1 VAAHGRTSKFLPKL
15 DAFYVPGGIVSG
27 RPTAMLIPYILR
39 ANVPRHMLA
48 KFEQSSLKA
57 EGWVNLIQE
66 AVLYDSI
73 VADDDDNGSDGELE
87 LALGQESEES
97 STIASKIDEG
107 EETSTFDFQWGEPL
121 DDEDAESHPTASAH
135 RKALE
140 LLGRFLITL
149 TKSTAAELGSLKR
162 IIDGIAGETDE
173 VKAQLGN
180 LYDLVREHGSLANA
194 VQASLTA
201 GGLDQGDLS
210 DLRSEMN
217 SFSDDIRGFAAS
229 AKMSSETVLS
239 IVSRIRE
246 KSNSRHQAMRNRL
259 KILEE
264 AVEEA
269 RRPPSPPLPRRSSS
283 PANMVYGG
291 TGVLDGDTPLGVAS
305 VGGCDT
311 VLTSNY
317 LFGLIREL
325 QAKVDVLTER
335 SKNTGVIFQQ
345 VAFSSEAEF
354 SYWCAH
360 LNPSGLGLAAFVDL
374 VSIWTF
380 ASVDQID
387 TSQWLNEI
395 HRSKA
400 VGLKGGNA
408 DAVYAHSM
416 ARRYPIPFIG
426 KDKTLILSTMT
437 IKMLETYNAWRGSI
451 MGEGNKERLSSDM
464 QMAVRRHRQYCEDY
478 VPEGILRETAIK
490 TAEFTMLF
498 WNALVAYIE
507 DEYQQDVVGN
517 EAVGGERVMPGGLI
531 TWGRIS

>member
-1 VAAHGRTSKFLPKL
+1 
-15 DAFYVPGGIVSG
+15 
-27 RPTAMLIPYILR
+27 
-39 ANVPRHMLA
+39 
-48 KFEQSSLKA
+48 
-57 EGWVNLIQE
+57 
-66 AVLYDSI
+66 
-73 VADDDDNGSDGELE
+73 
-87 LALGQESEES
+87 
-97 STIASKIDEG
+97 
-107 EETSTFDFQWGEPL
+107 
-121 DDEDAESHPTASAH
+121 
-135 RKALE
+135 
-140 LLGRFLITL
+140 
-149 TKSTAAELGSLKR
+149 
-162 IIDGIAGETDE
+162 
-173 VKAQLGN
+173 
-180 LYDLVREHGSLANA
+180 
-194 VQASLTA
+194 
-201 GGLDQGDLS
+201 
-210 DLRSEMN
+210 MN

-239 IVSRIRE
+239 IISRIRE

-269 RRPPSPPLPRRSSS
+269 RRPHSPPLPRRSSS
-283 PANMVYGG
+283 PANRVYGG

-354 SYWCAH
+354 SYWYAH
-360 LNPSGLGLAAFVDL
+360 LNPSGSGLAAFVDL

-380 ASVDQID
+380 ASVDQIY

-400 VGLKGGNA
+400 DGLKGGNA

-416 ARRYPIPFIG
+416 ARRYPVPFIG

-437 IKMLETYNAWRGSI
+437 IKMLETYDAWRGSI
-451 MGEGNKERLSSDM
+451 MGDGNKERLSSDM